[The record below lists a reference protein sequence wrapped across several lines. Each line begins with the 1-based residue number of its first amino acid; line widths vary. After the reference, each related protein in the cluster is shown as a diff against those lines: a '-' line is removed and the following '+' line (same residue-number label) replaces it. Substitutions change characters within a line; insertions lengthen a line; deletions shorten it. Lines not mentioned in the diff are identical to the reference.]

1 MVLKMNFDTRTVL
14 DIILLDQSLESV
26 LTALVDAEKVLWV
39 KSGNTSENEFVRS
52 VVPLVKD
59 ELKFYM
65 KNRIHR
71 VMKLGFLKKL
81 VDLDKVDYFQLIPAV
96 AKI

>member
-1 MVLKMNFDTRTVL
+1 MNFDTRTVL
-14 DIILLDQSLESV
+14 DIIILDQSLESI
-26 LTALVDAEKVLWV
+26 LTALVDAEKVIWV
-39 KSGNTSENEFVRS
+39 KSGKTSENEFVRF
-52 VVPLVKD
+52 VIPIVKD

-81 VDLDKVDYFQLIPAV
+81 VDLDKVDYFQLIPAI

>member
-1 MVLKMNFDTRTVL
+1 MNFDTRTVL
-14 DIILLDQSLESV
+14 DIILLDQSLEDI
-26 LTALVDAEKVLWV
+26 LTAIVDAEKTLWIS
-39 KSGNTSENEFVRS
+39 SGKTSENEFVRF
-52 VVPLVKD
+52 VTPLVKD

-71 VMKLGFLKKL
+71 VMQLGFLKKM
-81 VDLDKVDYFQLIPAV
+81 VDLDKVDYYHLIPAV

>member
-1 MVLKMNFDTRTVL
+1 MNFDTRTIL
-14 DIILLDQSLESV
+14 DIILLDQNLEAV
-26 LTALVDAEKVLWV
+26 LTALVDGEKVLWV
-39 KSGNTSENEFVRS
+39 KSGKTSENEFVHS

-59 ELKFYM
+59 ELRFYM
-65 KNRIHR
+65 KHKIHK
-71 VMKLGFLKKL
+71 MKLGFLKKL

>member
-1 MVLKMNFDTRTVL
+1 MNFDTRTVL
-14 DIILLDQSLESV
+14 DIILLDPSLETI
-26 LTALVDAEKVLWV
+26 LTALVDAEKSLWI
-39 KSGNTSENEFVRS
+39 KSGGTSENEFVRS
-52 VVPLVKD
+52 VIPIVKD

-65 KNRIHR
+65 KNHIHR

-81 VDLDKVDYFQLIPAV
+81 VDLDKVDYYHLIPAV

>member
-1 MVLKMNFDTRTVL
+1 MNFDTRTVL
-14 DIILLDQSLESV
+14 DILILDPSLEDV
-26 LTALVDAEKVLWV
+26 LTAIIDGEKVLWA
-39 KSGNTSENEFVRS
+39 KSGKTSENDFVRS
-52 VVPLVKD
+52 VIPLVKD

-71 VMKLGFLKKL
+71 MRLGFLNKM
-81 VDLDKVDYFQLIPAV
+81 VNLDKVDYYHLIPAV

>member
-1 MVLKMNFDTRTVL
+1 
-14 DIILLDQSLESV
+14 
-26 LTALVDAEKVLWV
+26 
-39 KSGNTSENEFVRS
+39 
-52 VVPLVKD
+52 
-59 ELKFYM
+59 M

-81 VDLDKVDYFQLIPAV
+81 VDLDKIDYYQLIPAV

>member
-1 MVLKMNFDTRTVL
+1 MNFDTRTVL

-39 KSGNTSENEFVRS
+39 KSGKTSENEFVKS
-52 VVPLVKD
+52 VIPLVKD
-59 ELKFYM
+59 ELSFYM
-65 KNRIHR
+65 KNRLHR
-71 VMKLGFLKKL
+71 MKLGFLKKM
-81 VDLDKVDYFQLIPAV
+81 VNLDKVDYFHLIPAV

>member
-1 MVLKMNFDTRTVL
+1 MNFDTRTVL
-14 DIILLDQSLESV
+14 DIILLDQSLEIV
-26 LTALVDAEKVLWV
+26 ITAIVDAEKVIWT
-39 KSGNTSENEFVRS
+39 KSGKTSENDFVRS
-52 VVPLVKD
+52 LIPIVKD

-81 VDLDKVDYFQLIPAV
+81 VDLDKVDYYHLIPAV
-96 AKI
+96 TKI

>member
-1 MVLKMNFDTRTVL
+1 MNFDTRTIL
-14 DIILLDQSLESV
+14 DVIFLDPDLESI

-39 KSGNTSENEFVRS
+39 NSGKTSENEFVRS
-52 VVPLVKD
+52 VIPLVKD
-59 ELKFYM
+59 ELGFYM

-81 VDLDKVDYFQLIPAV
+81 VDLDKIDYYQLIPAV

>member
-1 MVLKMNFDTRTVL
+1 MNFDTRTVL
-14 DIILLDQSLESV
+14 DILILDPSLEDV
-26 LTALVDAEKVLWV
+26 LTSIIDGEKVLWA
-39 KSGNTSENEFVRS
+39 KSGKTSENDFVRS
-52 VVPLVKD
+52 VIPLVKD

-71 VMKLGFLKKL
+71 MRLGFLKKM
-81 VDLDKVDYFQLIPAV
+81 VNLDKVDYYHLIPAV

>member
-1 MVLKMNFDTRTVL
+1 MNFDTRTVL
-14 DIILLDQSLESV
+14 DIILLDPALETI
-26 LTALVDAEKVLWV
+26 LTALVDAEKSLWI
-39 KSGNTSENEFVRS
+39 KSGGTSENEFVRS
-52 VVPLVKD
+52 VMPLVKD

-71 VMKLGFLKKL
+71 VIKLIFLKKL
-81 VDLDKVDYFQLIPAV
+81 VDLDKVDYYHLIPAV

>member
-1 MVLKMNFDTRTVL
+1 MNFDTRTIL
-14 DIILLDQSLESV
+14 DIILLDQNLEAV

-39 KSGNTSENEFVRS
+39 KSGKTSENEFVRL

-65 KNRIHR
+65 KHR
-71 VMKLGFLKKL
+71 VHKVRLGFLKKL